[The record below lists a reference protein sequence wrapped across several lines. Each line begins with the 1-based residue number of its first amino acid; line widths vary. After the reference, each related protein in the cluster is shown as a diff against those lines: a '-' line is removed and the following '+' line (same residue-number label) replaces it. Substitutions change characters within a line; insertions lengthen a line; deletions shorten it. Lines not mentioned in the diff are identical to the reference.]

1 MREYHSLE
9 IWKRSHSFTLNV
21 YEMTRNFFPKEELFV
36 LTSQLRRSA
45 ASIPT
50 NIAEGCGRKTN
61 TELARFLQISLGSA
75 AESEYQL
82 LLAKDLHYISDDI
95 FNKFNSEIIEIKKML
110 NAFIQHL
117 PPDAKSEIKPNP

>member
-1 MREYHSLE
+1 MREFRSLE
-9 IWKRSHSFTLNV
+9 IWKRSHSFTLKV
-21 YEMTRNFFPKEELFV
+21 YEMTKNFFPKEELFV

-75 AESEYQL
+75 SEAEYLL
-82 LLAKDLHYISDDI
+82 LLAKDLQYINEDV
-95 FNKFNSEIIEIKKML
+95 FNKYNIEVIEIKKML

-117 PPDAKSEIKPNP
+117 PLDV

>member
-21 YEMTRNFFPKEELFV
+21 YEMTKKFFPKEELFV

-75 AESEYQL
+75 SEAEYQL
-82 LLAKDLHYISDDI
+82 LLAKDLQYINEDV
-95 FNKFNSEIIEIKKML
+95 FNKYNIEVIEIKKML

-117 PPDAKSEIKPNP
+117 PPDV

>member
-9 IWKRSHSFTLNV
+9 IWKRSHQFTLNV
-21 YEMTRNFFPKEELFV
+21 YELTKTFFPKEELFV
-36 LTSQLRRSA
+36 LTSQLRRSVT
-45 ASIPT
+45 SIPT

-61 TELARFLQISLGSA
+61 T
-75 AESEYQL
+75 ESEYQL

>member
-1 MREYHSLE
+1 
-9 IWKRSHSFTLNV
+9 
-21 YEMTRNFFPKEELFV
+21 MTRNFFPKEELFV

-61 TELARFLQISLGSA
+61 TDLARFLQISLGSA
-75 AESEYQL
+75 SEAEYQL
-82 LLAKDLHYISDDI
+82 LLAKDLQYINEET
-95 FNKFNSEIIEIKKML
+95 FNKYNIEVIEIKKML

-117 PPDAKSEIKPNP
+117 PPDA